1 MRESRLRLLQ
11 NMPIF
16 GAVREQT
23 LNFIL
28 ESASIVEVNKGN
40 YFFQEGEPANSM
52 YVLEKGHV
60 AIFLVWEGVQYKLR
74 ELNAGDCFGE
84 MALMDTMPRSATV
97 YALQD
102 CQAIEITTQQFYEV
116 YNKYPDQFILMYMN
130 MGRELCRRLRDADSR
145 LFLKELETRQIKS

>member
-16 GAVREQT
+16 GAVQEQT
-23 LNFIL
+23 LDFIL
-28 ESASIVEVNKGN
+28 ETASIVEVNKGN
-40 YFFQEGEPANSM
+40 YFFQEGEPANCM

-60 AIFLVWEGVQYKLR
+60 AIFRVWEGVQYKLR

-145 LFLKELETRQIKS
+145 LFLKELETRKIKR